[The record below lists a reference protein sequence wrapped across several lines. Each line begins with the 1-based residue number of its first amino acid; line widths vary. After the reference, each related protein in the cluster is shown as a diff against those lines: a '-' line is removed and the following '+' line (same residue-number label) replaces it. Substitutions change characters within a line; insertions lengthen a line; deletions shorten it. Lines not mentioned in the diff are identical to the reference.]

1 MNCPRGTSY
10 ELKLL
15 SGSYSKHFMPLLAGI
30 FSFQHKSRPRKP
42 AGNIFGWI
50 CTYSLRRVFVETQ
63 TYSFSLQH
71 EHIHKILDNCALNF
85 GHTCL
90 LKHIKSKH
98 LCGCSI
104 RRRKVVKKKKNA
116 EILMN
121 ENWQEFQNVL
131 FPKSVFISVISPM
144 CIIHNNGTFVSIQT
158 NEVGVCCEL

>member
-30 FSFQHKSRPRKP
+30 FSFQHKSRPRKQ

-104 RRRKVVKKKKNA
+104 RRRKVVKKKKKCRNT
-116 EILMN
+116 N
-121 ENWQEFQNVL
+121 EWKL
-131 FPKSVFISVISPM
+131 TGISKCPFPK
-144 CIIHNNGTFVSIQT
+144 
-158 NEVGVCCEL
+158 VCFYFSNFPNVHYT